1 MSVLPML
8 SQAAEIAAEPNW
20 ILIVSLVGAFVVLAI
35 LFLYVPTKK
44 RLPSDTT
51 TDKVIEDG
59 SGAKDAGSK
68 ALEDKD
74 RLSLAEIKVAKR
86 ETVSTDKSKEE
97 LRELRKERRAA
108 SQTDKAIHD
117 REEAEEKAKES
128 AADPDESKADDVE
141 AEKEERED
149 KAQATSEE
157 DVVDQSDT
165 TTETGATDKT
175 PENEASDKTSEES
188 KVEDVSDEKK
198 SSDSLDD
205 ILTQSSSDTGDI
217 FASLF
222 GTKGDA
228 LDMFGNADSSFD
240 FAEDNAPKAA
250 NATIFPTLGSALIP
264 LDDLQ
269 KSADESDANPLDEL
283 TKRLNEKAEKKT
295 LS

>member
-1 MSVLPML
+1 ML
-8 SQAAEIAAEPNW
+8 AQAAEIAAEPNW
-20 ILIVSLVGAFVVLAI
+20 ILIASLVGAFVVLAI

-51 TDKVIEDG
+51 TDKKVIEDG
-59 SGAKDAGSK
+59 SGAKDTVSK
-68 ALEDKD
+68 AIEDKE

-86 ETVSTDKSKEE
+86 ETVSADKSKEE

-108 SQTDKAIHD
+108 AQTDKAIHD

-128 AADPDESKADDVE
+128 AVAPDESKTDDVE
-141 AEKEERED
+141 TEKEEERED
-149 KAQATSEE
+149 KAQETSKE
-157 DVVDQSDT
+157 DVVADKSDAT
-165 TTETGATDKT
+165 AEDSATEET
-175 PENEASDKTSEES
+175 PENDASDKTSEES
-188 KVEDVSDEKK
+188 KTEDASDEKK

-222 GTKGDA
+222 GTKGDG

-240 FAEDNAPKAA
+240 FAEDNAPKPA